1 MDIEELK
8 SCRICGNQNL
18 IQIIDLGEHS
28 LSGRFPA
35 RDEPDPP
42 IAPLVLV
49 KCDETESNHCGLVQL
64 KHKVPGDELYCHNY
78 GYCSGINQTMRNH
91 LEEIVREIE
100 SRTSLKEGDTV
111 LDTGSND
118 ATLLKFYSPK
128 LRKIGIDPTGAQFQR
143 FYTQDIT
150 LVSDFFTADNFRKV
164 SRDDAKVITSIA
176 MFYDLPDPCAFARDV
191 KSCLTKDGIWV
202 FEQSYMPF
210 MLDTTSFD
218 TICHEHL
225 EYYGLKQINEILK
238 RAGMKAIDVNFND
251 TNGGSFR
258 ISAVHK
264 ENPTTPTIHLTEAIS
279 LEHARG
285 LDSMQPYQDFVARA
299 DRAKREITAF
309 ITEERARGRKFY
321 ICGASTKGN
330 TLLQYFGL
338 DRNSIVAAAERNPE
352 KYGRRTPRTN
362 IPIISEEEARAARPD
377 YFIVLPWHFREEIIK
392 REKSYLSGGG
402 KLLFPLPKF
411 EVVGFKDV

>member
-1 MDIEELK
+1 M
-8 SCRICGNQNL
+8 
-18 IQIIDLGEHS
+18 
-28 LSGRFPA
+28 
-35 RDEPDPP
+35 
-42 IAPLVLV
+42 
-49 KCDETESNHCGLVQL
+49 
-64 KHKVPGDELYCHNY
+64 
-78 GYCSGINQTMRNH
+78 
-91 LEEIVREIE
+91 
-100 SRTSLKEGDTV
+100 
-111 LDTGSND
+111 
-118 ATLLKFYSPK
+118 
-128 LRKIGIDPTGAQFQR
+128 
-143 FYTQDIT
+143 
-150 LVSDFFTADNFRKV
+150 
-164 SRDDAKVITSIA
+164 
-176 MFYDLPDPCAFARDV
+176 
-191 KSCLTKDGIWV
+191 
-202 FEQSYMPF
+202 
-210 MLDTTSFD
+210 
-218 TICHEHL
+218 
-225 EYYGLKQINEILK
+225 
-238 RAGMKAIDVNFND
+238 
-251 TNGGSFR
+251 
-258 ISAVHK
+258 
-264 ENPTTPTIHLTEAIS
+264 HLTEAIS